1 MAGRK
6 QLRQAVAAWFAPP
19 AVTGLE
25 RVEAAMPKILQG
37 AELQAAATPG
47 TGAACWVTLE
57 RDAQHRIAIGGA
69 HSGQKL
75 RVYRTHLQL
84 IFKSL
89 IAQTDQAGVDPG
101 VLAMDAF
108 DDILDGLQA
117 RLLADRTLGGTV
129 WQAGE
134 GAALFGE
141 DVVIVTGTPQTTPD
155 AIYIEGDLAFIAIEA
170 LVNT

>member
-1 MAGRK
+1 MAGRR

-19 AVTGLE
+19 AVVGLE

-37 AELQAAATPG
+37 QELQAAATPG
-47 TGAACWVTLE
+47 TGAACWVTIE

-69 HSGQKL
+69 LSGQKL
-75 RVYRTHLQL
+75 RVYRVHLQL

-89 IAQTDQAGVDPG
+89 IAQTDQAGADPG

-108 DDILDGLQA
+108 DDLLDGLEA
-117 RLLADRTLGGTV
+117 RLLSDRTLGGSV

-134 GAALFGE
+134 GDRLFGE
-141 DVVIVTGTPQTTPD
+141 DVAISTGTPATTPD
-155 AIYIEGDLAFIAIEA
+155 AIYIEGDVAFLVIEA